1 MISLCNKWS
10 WEFDVN
16 YGVVN
21 LINPFQSHSSI
32 ASRFEPTFLFGFFGF
47 LFFSVLM
54 VLSCKQ
60 FIWRSCMNT
69 TKKKQQQSIARSGC
83 NHYTVFTRL
92 LVYDSLR
99 RFLGPTY
106 LQKDGASLHQT
117 RDFLL
122 NSLGGIDSL
131 TNRSTLRKLLMNFS
145 RLGRFGRRLTFG
157 CDFYGIVLKPFGI
170 GCGLGAD
177 WVRWLRV
184 RPSSK
189 VSACVCVSMEATAP
203 NLLRR
208 PTVCHQLRGRPHRQF
223 TLLANCRRCWSHT
236 GASRCHRQFETPRHQ
251 TVTTSQSSK
260 KELGTNLTVLCL
272 TGVQFPSSEISG
284 EGGGGGIIEK
294 GRSDFTSSVVLSD
307 G

>member
-145 RLGRFGRRLTFG
+145 RLGRFGRRLTF
-157 CDFYGIVLKPFGI
+157 
-170 GCGLGAD
+170 D
-177 WVRWLRV
+177 WVRFLRHCVETVRDWVRIGGDGWECGHRV
-184 RPSSK
+184 RWVR
-189 VSACVCVSMEATAP
+189 VSVCQWKP
-203 NLLRR
+203 LRR
-208 PTVCHQLRGRPHRQF
+208 IYYDDRQCAISSGVDHIDNS
-223 TLLANCRRCWSHT
+223 LCW
-236 GASRCHRQFETPRHQ
+236 Q
-251 TVTTSQSSK
+251 TVDGVGRTPVH
-260 KELGTNLTVLCL
+260 LVATVSLKRPAIKRWPLHNHQRSWERILPFCAWL
-272 TGVQFPSSEISG
+272 VFSFHWVKSVGR
-284 EGGGGGIIEK
+284 GGGGIIEK
-294 GRSDFTSSVVLSD
+294 ERSDFTSSVVLSD